1 MIYKFKILSWDN
13 IIKKDI
19 EYYYNRALN
28 SYKNNLDKFNDVVEQ
43 DELIKYLYEYK
54 LEAMMI
60 FNKLFNLN
68 QDTFNNTT
76 YSSMF
81 NSSLRNLESEISKKE
96 SKICDDNYNRSLKL
110 CESQIKKCF
119 ENIKNKINDGYYN
132 MKTTED
138 YIRDFEKY

>member
-1 MIYKFKILSWDN
+1 L
-13 IIKKDI
+13 
-19 EYYYNRALN
+19 E
-28 SYKNNLDKFNDVVEQ
+28 KFNDVVEQ

-68 QDTFNNTT
+68 QDTFNNTS

-110 CESQIKKCF
+110 CESQIQKCF
-119 ENIKNKINDGYYN
+119 EIIKNRINNGFYN